1 MSRTSNRDRQQ
12 PADLAEPDLTTPPG
26 LLPVLEALR
35 RREPIFHRPEFG
47 STRADFERMAAADF
61 ERMAAADFWEIGA
74 SGRRY
79 SRAHV
84 LYVLEHRAPDP
95 AEHAWKTRDFHC
107 RELGPDTYL
116 LTYTLEQ
123 GERVS
128 RRSTIWRRAGDEWQI
143 VFHQGTLV
151 GTL

>member
-1 MSRTSNRDRQQ
+1 MRKLVVVLLALAALVA
-12 PADLAEPDLTTPPG
+12 PAAAAAQRVPASD
-26 LLPVLEALR
+26 VV
-35 RREPIFHRPEFG
+35 
-47 STRADFERMAAADF
+47 RADFERT
-61 ERMAAADFWEIGA
+61 AAADFWEIGA

-84 LYVLEHRAPDP
+84 LDVLEHRVPDP
-95 AEHAWKTRDFHC
+95 AEHTWKTRDFHC

-128 RRSTIWRRAGDEWQI
+128 RRSTIWRRNGDEWVI

-151 GTL
+151 GVV

>member
-1 MSRTSNRDRQQ
+1 MSRTSSRDRQ
-12 PADLAEPDLTTPPG
+12 PAGVSAEPGPVTPPG

-47 STRADFERMAAADF
+47 RTRADFERMVAD
-61 ERMAAADFWEIGA
+61 DFWEIGA
-74 SGRRY
+74 SGGRY

-84 LYVLEHRAPDP
+84 LDVLEHRAPDP
-95 AEHAWKTRDFHC
+95 AEHAWRTRDFHC
-107 RELGPDTYL
+107 RELGPDTFL

-128 RRSTIWRRAGDEWQI
+128 RRSTIWRRDGEDWVI

-151 GTL
+151 A

>member
-1 MSRTSNRDRQQ
+1 MTGPVAPELVTS
-12 PADLAEPDLTTPPG
+12 PE
-26 LLPVLEALR
+26 LLHVLEALR

-61 ERMAAADFWEIGA
+61 WEIGA
-74 SGRRY
+74 SGQRY

-84 LYVLEHRAPDP
+84 LDVLEHRAPDP
-95 AEHAWKTRDFHC
+95 AEHTWKTRDFHC
-107 RELGPDTYL
+107 RALGLETYL

-128 RRSTIWRRAGDEWQI
+128 QRSTIWRRSGDEWQI

-151 GTL
+151 TPLQGHS

>member
-1 MSRTSNRDRQQ
+1 MSRTLNRGRERVNA
-12 PADLAEPDLTTPPG
+12 PAEPELVTAPE

-47 STRADFERMAAADF
+47 STRADFERMTV
-61 ERMAAADFWEIGA
+61 ADFWEIGA
-74 SGRRY
+74 SGHRY
-79 SRAHV
+79 SRTHV
-84 LYVLEHRAPDP
+84 LDVLEHRAPDP
-95 AEHAWKTRDFHC
+95 SEHRWKTRDFHC
-107 RELGPDTYL
+107 RELGSDTYL

-128 RRSTIWRRAGDEWQI
+128 CRSTIWRRSGDEWVI

-151 GTL
+151 GVS